1 MKKSFIVPVIG
12 KKLNM
17 KIKKIRFIP
26 SHEMTVPYSSAKHL
40 GTEVKTTI
48 IARKLSNRSNCR
60 VFGYSLISTTK
71 KPSVQKSRSPYPTQK
86 GLKKIPL
93 TNVSK
98 HTIVK

>member
-1 MKKSFIVPVIG
+1 
-12 KKLNM
+12 
-17 KIKKIRFIP
+17 
-26 SHEMTVPYSSAKHL
+26 MTVPYSSAKHL

-60 VFGYSLISTTK
+60 VFGYSLISKTK
-71 KPSVQKSRSPYPTQK
+71 NPPSKNLLPLIPLRKV
-86 GLKKIPL
+86 LILPL